1 MLPPDTLR
9 RLLDVG
15 LFLATMVAVVVSLIE
30 SVPEWVRLAVL
41 PSFVTM
47 FFGRWWID
55 ADRVQ
60 WMKSNWFDLAL
71 VVLLASPLLRILM
84 ALKVAGL
91 VPALRIGAI
100 VRANK
105 DRLLRLLLL
114 SGDSL
119 PGALAMLFAIVF
131 IFGTGTFLLEHGAN
145 PQFGELQDG
154 LWWALVTLTTVGYGD
169 IAPVTMAGRVVAVMT
184 MIFGMVVYSLV
195 IANLTVLIEEYRER
209 EGSKRP
215 SRRARKQPA
224 VDEAGQNKG

>member
-1 MLPPDTLR
+1 MQKDTLR
-9 RLLDVG
+9 RLLDAG
-15 LFLATMVAVVVSLIE
+15 LFVTTMVAVIVSFME
-30 SVPEWVRLAVL
+30 SLPEWATLAIL
-41 PSFVTM
+41 LAFTSL
-47 FFGRWWID
+47 FFCRWWI
-55 ADRVQ
+55 AEERIV
-60 WMKSNWFDLAL
+60 WMKSNWFDLVL

-119 PGALAMLFAIVF
+119 PSALAALFAVVF
-131 IFGTGTFLLEHGAN
+131 ISGAAAFLLEHGTN

-169 IAPVTMAGRVVAVMT
+169 IAPITAAGRVVAVMT
-184 MIFGMVVYSLV
+184 MIFGMVAYSLV
-195 IANLTVLIEEYRER
+195 IANLTVFIEIY
-209 EGSKRP
+209 
-215 SRRARKQPA
+215 RARQAAENKN
-224 VDEAGQNKG
+224 EAEIALQEENKIRSEE